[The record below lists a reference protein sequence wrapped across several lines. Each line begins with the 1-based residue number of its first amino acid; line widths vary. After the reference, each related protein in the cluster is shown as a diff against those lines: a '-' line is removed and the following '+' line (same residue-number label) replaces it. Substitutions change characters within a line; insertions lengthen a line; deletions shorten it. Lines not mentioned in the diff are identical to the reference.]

1 MRFADMVGQEHI
13 ARTLRNAIITG
24 RIAHAYLFVGPRGI
38 GKTTSARIFAKAL
51 NCEHPIDGEPCCQCR
66 SCKSIADE
74 SNVDIIE
81 IDAATHTQVDKAREI
96 CEDVLHL
103 PIASKYKI
111 YIIDEVHMLSK
122 SAWNALLKTIE
133 EPPAHAKFIF
143 ATTEVNKVLPTV
155 ISRCQRFDLKRIP
168 SDLIAKRLAYIA
180 GEEKIR
186 ISEAALNVIA
196 RAADGGMRDAQ
207 SLLDQLV
214 SFFGTDQQQE
224 ITEEQA
230 LTLFGMTSPGEMIDL
245 VRSILDDDRKNVILN
260 IHRFAQ
266 QGKNLESLYE
276 EVLAWLRGIMLSLIL
291 PDPEKVLD
299 ENPERVADYKDLAQ
313 GRKSGIVQTLLE
325 KLSESSYLLRESINK
340 QVFIETIMLKSMR
353 AAHSI
358 PIESLIVRLN
368 QIRRTGELAGI
379 EKVPSLASVP
389 LEKTAPAPAPAVPE
403 APAPVPAA
411 PAQENVPASA
421 EKKTSDPVENIPPAE
436 EKSKVPPPPAEK
448 EKEAEEPPAVKER
461 EPVPQEKLPEAVPPA
476 PVSAPKQEDIAEEKT
491 EEELPAEELSSAP
504 SPVPETPAEEEKD
517 GEKLFFSGEEKE
529 HPQKIWEALS
539 QTARKAKKITLA
551 ELMLLGVPQKIEK
564 GELVVAFDQEYGE
577 TALAAVC
584 GEIRYLM
591 DRLSEISPLSEFR
604 FLRVPGI
611 RAFTGATKEKALSEL
626 KKEVAP
632 NETVKMAS
640 ALFEGKVVDVL
651 ENTENEQTY

>member
-504 SPVPETPAEEEKD
+504 SPAPETPAEEEN
-517 GEKLFFSGEEKE
+517 GEKLFFSGEEKD

-611 RAFTGATKEKALSEL
+611 RSFTGATKEKALSEL

>member
-611 RAFTGATKEKALSEL
+611 RSFTGATKEKALSEL

>member
-1 MRFADMVGQEHI
+1 MAYQVTARKWRPMRFSDMVGQEHI
-13 ARTLRNAIITG
+13 ARTLRNSIITG

-103 PIASKYKI
+103 PISSKYKI

-122 SAWNALLKTIE
+122 GAWNALLKTIE

-168 SDLIAKRLAYIA
+168 SDLIARRLAYIA

-214 SFFGTDQQQE
+214 SFFGADQQQE

-291 PDPEKVLD
+291 PAPETVLD
-299 ENPERVADYKDLAQ
+299 ENPERVSDYKALAQ

-379 EKVPSLASVP
+379 EKVPSLAAVP
-389 LEKTAPAPAPAVPE
+389 LERTAPAQAPAVPE
-403 APAPVPAA
+403 VRETPAV
-411 PAQENVPASA
+411 PAQESVPAPA
-421 EKKTSDPVENIPPAE
+421 EKKTSDPVENTPPLPPEE
-436 EKSKVPPPPAEK
+436 EKRQAPAHATEEEKAVPPPAMSAPAPAVPLPPVQ
-448 EKEAEEPPAVKER
+448 EAREEEVPPAVKE
-461 EPVPQEKLPEAVPPA
+461 EEESVPQEKLSSEEPPA
-476 PVSAPKQEDIAEEKT
+476 
-491 EEELPAEELSSAP
+491 
-504 SPVPETPAEEEKD
+504 PAEEEAA
-517 GEKLFFSGEEKE
+517 EAEE
-529 HPQKIWEALS
+529 
-539 QTARKAKKITLA
+539 T
-551 ELMLLGVPQKIEK
+551 
-564 GELVVAFDQEYGE
+564 
-577 TALAAVC
+577 
-584 GEIRYLM
+584 
-591 DRLSEISPLSEFR
+591 
-604 FLRVPGI
+604 
-611 RAFTGATKEKALSEL
+611 
-626 KKEVAP
+626 
-632 NETVKMAS
+632 
-640 ALFEGKVVDVL
+640 
-651 ENTENEQTY
+651 